1 MSKST
6 KWFLA
11 ILGIL
16 AVIVIGFAVMMIY
29 LISDSGEGVETVSI
43 GSGDKIAIVEI
54 KGVINS
60 SEDIVRQIKKYR
72 EQHGV
77 MAILVRMDTPG
88 GGVVAGQEIYEELRK
103 TRESGKPVVVSMG
116 SLAASAG
123 YYIAC
128 GSSRIVA
135 NRGTLTGSIGVISEF
150 LQLEDLLGK
159 IGVGVKT
166 IKSGR
171 LKDIGSPTRKMT
183 EAEEKYYQN
192 LINEVYLQFV
202 GVVERER
209 DLDHE
214 DVLAIAD
221 GRVFTGE
228 KAVELGLVDTIGTY
242 EDAVEIAAG
251 LAGIRGK
258 PALVRERKR
267 SGLLDGITGKVAE
280 SLTSLKQDLIER
292 PVLSYRFAAPQ

>member
-6 KWFLA
+6 KWFLT

-16 AVIVIGFAVMMIY
+16 ADIVIGFTVIMIY
-29 LISDSGEGVETVSI
+29 LVSDSGEGVEAVSI

-54 KGVINS
+54 RGVINS

-103 TRESGKPVVVSMG
+103 TRDSGKPVVVSMG

-123 YYIAC
+123 YYISC

-166 IKSGR
+166 IKSGK

-183 EAEEKYYQN
+183 ATEERYYQD

-202 GVVERER
+202 GVVECER

-242 EDAVEIAAG
+242 EDAIEITAA
-251 LAGIRGK
+251 LAGIHGK

-267 SGLLDGITGKVAE
+267 TGLLDGLTGKVAE
-280 SLTSLKQDLIER
+280 SLTTLKQDLIER